1 MYGLYLGVKLCLVAA
16 SMVGLLG
23 LEVNTK
29 KTECMLTEQ
38 NATQTQ
44 CMFICG
50 KQNNSKR

>member
-1 MYGLYLGVKLCLVAA
+1 MYGLYLGVKQCLVAS

-38 NATQTQ
+38 NATQ
-44 CMFICG
+44 
-50 KQNNSKR
+50 N